1 MQIRCSELSNK
12 VNTLLSIHNIF
23 YCKDKGN
30 YLFTFVIIWVFQVL
44 VFSCKKPT
52 LFHLAQVLV
61 DRDVNLSQLDCQM
74 N

>member
-12 VNTLLSIHNIF
+12 LNTLLSLYNIF

-30 YLFTFVIIWVFQVL
+30 YLFTFVIIWVFQAHVY
-44 VFSCKKPT
+44 SCKKPI

-61 DRDVNLSQLDCQM
+61 DGGINLSQLDCQM